1 MLDRRLGAFKDRG
14 TVPVGGNPPSPLQL
28 VRPARRP
35 YRLLA
40 ESAYRYRRPTEQ
52 VAEMRRVEF
61 NQHIRQG
68 LQTKTRNPSTAV
80 QSLSGERK
88 KRKSG
93 PVRFVETLLVTWRL
107 QPPDAVPLLGFGPS
121 EEAHVRDILNGRSPL
136 VGHDI
141 KDRIAFLLVIRSTL
155 SEMFRDEGVE
165 NEWLREAH
173 PALDGL
179 IPMALLLDGHMEN
192 LLIVKDYVDEFAG
205 R

>member
-1 MLDRRLGAFKDRG
+1 MLVQYARSASG
-14 TVPVGGNPPSPLQL
+14 PCQPP
-28 VRPARRP
+28 
-35 YRLLA
+35 A
-40 ESAYRYRRPTEQ
+40 ESAYCRRRPTER
-52 VAEMRRVEF
+52 VAKRRRIEF
-61 NQHIRQG
+61 DQHIRYR
-68 LQTKTRNPSTAV
+68 LQTKTSAVPPAV
-80 QSLSGERK
+80 QPLFRA
-88 KRKSG
+88 RKSG
-93 PVRFVETLLVTWRL
+93 PVRFIEMLLVAWRL
-107 QPPDAVPLLGFGPS
+107 QQHDAVPLLGFQPS
-121 EEAHVRDILNGRSPL
+121 EVADVAYVRAILDGRFPL

-179 IPMALLLDGHMEN
+179 APMALLLDGHMEN